1 MKRQGLTQLLGW
13 TPVVPFVALG
23 VHQSSWIVLA
33 LVGVLG
39 VAVRQ
44 LAEWQRRRTLVA
56 LVERSPLG
64 TVVEQ
69 ESGMGGPG
77 MRVQVG
83 ARPAGGT
90 DMDERTQGAK

>member
-1 MKRQGLTQLLGW
+1 MKRQVTQLLGW
-13 TPVVPFVALG
+13 TPAVPFVALG
-23 VHQSSWIVLA
+23 AHQSSWIVLA

-77 MRVQVG
+77 MRVRVG
-83 ARPAGGT
+83 TGPTRGT
-90 DMDERTQGAK
+90 DADETQGAK

>member
-1 MKRQGLTQLLGW
+1 MKRQVTQLLGW

-23 VHQSSWIVLA
+23 DRPSWIVLA
-33 LVGVLG
+33 LLGALG
-39 VAVRQ
+39 VAVRL

-56 LVERSPLG
+56 LVERAPLG
-64 TVVEQ
+64 TVVVQ

-83 ARPAGGT
+83 ARPAGCT
-90 DMDERTQGAK
+90 PDADEQQGAK